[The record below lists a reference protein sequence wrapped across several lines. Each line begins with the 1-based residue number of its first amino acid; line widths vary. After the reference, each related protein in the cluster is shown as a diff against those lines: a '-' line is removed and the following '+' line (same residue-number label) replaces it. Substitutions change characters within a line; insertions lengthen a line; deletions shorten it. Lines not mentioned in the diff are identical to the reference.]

1 MNISA
6 LVPALMLFQ
15 TWWAGLSLVKKAP
28 AWKCLLQVSACEM
41 DTQATLRGGVI
52 DTISY
57 LRKHADI

>member
-1 MNISA
+1 
-6 LVPALMLFQ
+6 MLFQ